1 MAERCVF
8 LVVAAGRGSRAGA
21 GGPKQYRELGG
32 RQVLTRTLDALL
44 AADPNSRAMVVIHAD
59 DRDLYDA
66 AVAPLGAD
74 LREKLLAP
82 VVGGATRQESVR
94 NGLDALSR
102 VCGAEDLVLI
112 HDAARP
118 FVSPA
123 LVARAKEAARE
134 KGAAIP
140 GVAVVDTIKQIA
152 GDARIVAT
160 PARAALRAVQTPQA
174 FRFGLIHGAHRA
186 ALAQAASELTDD
198 AAVAEWAGHCVF
210 VFQGEEENGKLTT
223 MEDFLR
229 AELKLLQDL
238 PDIRIGM
245 GFDVHA
251 LGAGDHVWLGG
262 VKIAHDH
269 GLIGHS
275 DADVLL
281 HALTDA
287 VLGAIADGDIGSH
300 FPPTDRKMA
309 RGLLRPVSGPRRR
322 AGGGQGRARG
332 PCRRHADVR
341 APQGGAAPRRHSR
354 ADRRNHG
361 PVARPRGG
369 EGNHNRETRVYRTSG
384 RHRRAGGGDGASS
397 LKVVETWTPF
407 SDETMLDAKRATGQN
422 GRQAWTGMFWSRR
435 NNFWRLRGKRS

>member
-32 RQVLTRTLDALL
+32 RQVLARTLDALL
-44 AADPNSRAMVVIHAD
+44 AADPDSRAMVVIHAD

-74 LREKLLAP
+74 VREKLLAP

-102 VCGAEDLVLI
+102 FCGAQDLVLI

-123 LVARAKEAARE
+123 LVARAKAAARE

-186 ALAQAASELTDD
+186 ALAQGASELTDD

-251 LGAGDHVWLGG
+251 LGEGDHVWLGG
-262 VKIAHDH
+262 VKIAHDQA
-269 GLIGHS
+269 LIGHS

-300 FPPTDRKMA
+300 FPPTDEKWR
-309 RGLLRPVSGPRRR
+309 
-322 AGGGQGRARG
+322 
-332 PCRRHADVR
+332 
-341 APQGGAAPRRHSR
+341 
-354 ADRRNHG
+354 
-361 PVARPRGG
+361 
-369 EGNHNRETRVYRTSG
+369 
-384 RHRRAGGGDGASS
+384 GASS
-397 LKVVETWTPF
+397 DRFLAHAVALVAARGGRVAHVDATLMCERPKIGPHR
-407 SDETMLDAKRATGQN
+407 DAIRARIAAIMGLPLDRVAVKATTTEKLGFT
-422 GRQAWTGMFWSRR
+422 GRQEGIAAQAVATV
-435 NNFWRLRGKRS
+435 RLP

>member
-32 RQVLTRTLDALL
+32 RQVLARTLDALL

-118 FVSPA
+118 FVSPS
-123 LVARAKEAARE
+123 LVARAKTAARE

-186 ALAQAASELTDD
+186 ALAQGASELTDD

-210 VFQGEEENGKLTT
+210 VFQGEEENAKLTT

-238 PDIRIGM
+238 PDIRTGM

-262 VKIAHDH
+262 VKIAHDQ

-300 FPPTDRKMA
+300 FPPTDEKWR
-309 RGLLRPVSGPRRR
+309 
-322 AGGGQGRARG
+322 
-332 PCRRHADVR
+332 
-341 APQGGAAPRRHSR
+341 
-354 ADRRNHG
+354 
-361 PVARPRGG
+361 
-369 EGNHNRETRVYRTSG
+369 
-384 RHRRAGGGDGASS
+384 GASS
-397 LKVVETWTPF
+397 DRFLAHAVALVAARGGRVAHVDATLMCERPKIGPHRDAIRARIAEIMGLP
-407 SDETMLDAKRATGQN
+407 LDRVAVKATTTEKLGFT
-422 GRQAWTGMFWSRR
+422 GRQEGIAAQAVATV
-435 NNFWRLRGKRS
+435 RLP